1 MRVVANPDSPLNS
14 LPSSTGS
21 LKPHYVVTSKLDNR
35 REYRVT
41 FYGDHPR
48 AVDVVIPARKG
59 RREIWRNLWLNGPE
73 GLAPIGRTAA
83 LAVIR
88 AERSLSSYDDDSRLF
103 PGYHVYFRE
112 RKITETARTG
122 KIPLPWSYFR
132 PDGTL
137 HGEFL
142 TRAAAVAAA
151 RLDAIALGHSD
162 ET

>member
-1 MRVVANPDSPLNS
+1 MRVVANPDSPLNTLPRPAES
-14 LPSSTGS
+14 LNT
-21 LKPHYVVTSKLDNR
+21 HYVVTSKLDNG
-35 REYRVT
+35 REYHVT

-88 AERSLSSYDDDSRLF
+88 AERSLPSYDDDSRLF
-103 PGYHVYFRE
+103 PGYHVNFRE
-112 RKITETARTG
+112 RKMG
-122 KIPLPWSYFR
+122 KIPRPWSYFR
-132 PDGTL
+132 PDGTS
-137 HGEFL
+137 HGDFL
-142 TRAAAVAAA
+142 TRAEAMAVA